1 MQILHRFQ
9 DTWPSV
15 IWTRHL
21 LDGLLKISSEQSLP
35 EPTNSDGNET
45 WTSSTANDPN
55 RLSRNPE
62 TQDIH
67 HEIPDLT
74 CEGMAGLSPPS
85 SASDGNGF
93 SYGLNDGLISGFP
106 VSFPFNN
113 LFEEV
118 GFSSEAVLNNEC
130 LENMSRD

>member
-1 MQILHRFQ
+1 M
-9 DTWPSV
+9 D
-15 IWTRHL
+15 
-21 LDGLLKISSEQSLP
+21 E
-35 EPTNSDGNET
+35 NET

-55 RLSRNPE
+55 GLSRNPE

-67 HEIPDLT
+67 HKVPDLT
-74 CEGMAGLSPPS
+74 CVEGIAGLSPPRS
-85 SASDGNGF
+85 TSDGHGF

-118 GFSSEAVLNNEC
+118 GFGSEAGLNNEC
-130 LENMSRD
+130 LENILSD